1 MGCIG
6 MKFKIRN
13 SQFARLAGRSALQF
27 QFNSVN
33 TTVPFRIA
41 ISKIQQRN
49 KERSLLYESR
59 VYFHLETVTG
69 FCENLRARA
78 YSEVPRITTT

>member
-1 MGCIG
+1 

-27 QFNSVN
+27 QFNSVI

-41 ISKIQQRN
+41 ISKI
-49 KERSLLYESR
+49 
-59 VYFHLETVTG
+59 
-69 FCENLRARA
+69 
-78 YSEVPRITTT
+78 